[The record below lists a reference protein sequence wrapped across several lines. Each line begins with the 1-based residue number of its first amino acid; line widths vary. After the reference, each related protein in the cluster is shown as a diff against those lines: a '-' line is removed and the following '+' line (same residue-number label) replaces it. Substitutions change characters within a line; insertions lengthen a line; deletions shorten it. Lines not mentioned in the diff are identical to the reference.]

1 MDIIVNF
8 DDFRWSTS
16 PDPAEV
22 QIGTPVFWILHA
34 KRSPFARLMWRI
46 YFNHGTPF
54 RGLPEA
60 FLVTTIK
67 RHPKGESPRIL
78 GVRLTQLPDHEG
90 AVGPVIPAE
99 PGDYK
104 YGVEVRNAETG
115 EVVGDDDP
123 RLVVLSRRQ
132 RNV

>member
-1 MDIIVNF
+1 MDISVGL
-8 DDFRWSTS
+8 DDHRWSIS

-22 QIGTPVFWILHA
+22 RIGTPVFWVLHSN
-34 KRSPFARLMWRI
+34 RSLYSRLIWKI

-54 RGLPEA
+54 AGLPGPFFA
-60 FLVTTIK
+60 TTIN
-67 RHPKGESPRIL
+67 RRGEGEALRNL
-78 GVRLTQLPDHEG
+78 GLRLTQEADHQG
-90 AVGPVIPAE
+90 AVGPVVPTE

-123 RLVVLSRRQ
+123 RLIVLPR
-132 RNV
+132 